1 MLRAGLTR
9 PLRATL
15 VAPGRRT
22 LIAQPSLLPNGAPPS
37 PLPTALRQNSP
48 ETQAAAQHMAGL
60 VDNLNK
66 LRAKA
71 REGGGKATLEKWRA
85 RGQGKLGARER

>member
-1 MLRAGLTR
+1 
-9 PLRATL
+9 
-15 VAPGRRT
+15 
-22 LIAQPSLLPNGAPPS
+22 
-37 PLPTALRQNSP
+37 
-48 ETQAAAQHMAGL
+48 MAGL